1 MSTITAAKARD
12 NFSDILGK
20 VSYAKERITLTRRGR
35 AVAAVIPIEDLEL
48 LEAIEDHL
56 DAKDALAALE
66 EWERSGEP
74 SVPWEQVKK
83 DLGL

>member
-1 MSTITAAKARD
+1 MSTIPTAKARD
-12 NFSDILGK
+12 NFADLLGK
-20 VSYAKERITLTRRGR
+20 VTYAKERITLTRRGR
-35 AVAAVIPIEDLEL
+35 AVAAMVPLEDLKL

-56 DAKDALAALE
+56 DAQDALAALAE
-66 EWERSGEP
+66 SGD

>member
-12 NFSDILGK
+12 AFSDMLGQ

-35 AVAAVIPIEDLEL
+35 AVAAVVPIEDLKL
-48 LEAIEDHL
+48 LEALEDHL
-56 DAKDALAALE
+56 DGQDAIKALE
-66 EWERSGEP
+66 EWEKSGEP
-74 SVPWEQVKK
+74 SIPWEQVKK

>member
-1 MSTITAAKARD
+1 MPTIPAAKARD
-12 NFSDILGK
+12 NFADLLGK

-35 AVAAVIPIEDLEL
+35 AVAALVPMEDLKL

-56 DAKDALAALE
+56 DAQDALAALA
-66 EWERSGEP
+66 EP
-74 SVPWEQVKK
+74 GASVPWEQVKK